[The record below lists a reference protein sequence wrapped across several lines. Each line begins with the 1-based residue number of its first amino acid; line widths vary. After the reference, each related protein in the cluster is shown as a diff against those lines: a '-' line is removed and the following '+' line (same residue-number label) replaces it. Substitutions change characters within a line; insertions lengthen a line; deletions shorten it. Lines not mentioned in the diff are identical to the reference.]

1 MVDRFNKY
9 KQQLIFILVC
19 EVIVAFFVYALTQ
32 DSFILFFAILMG
44 VNSVLLGYVMFR
56 IIGQL
61 EQSTVTVSSLL
72 GQESKN
78 AFVFGLVGL
87 VMYDENHVIYWQS
100 DLFNELNM
108 DLVGLSL
115 KDWQPSI
122 EEMFDKES
130 ILTINLGDSQYEV
143 YNNQDTR
150 TLYLKDVTNF
160 NELMNQYHRERLVLG
175 YLSVD
180 NFDETLA
187 NVDEQK
193 GALIQ
198 STIRSTLMDW
208 AKEYGVILRRY
219 RQENYMLVCN
229 EEIYEKLFNSKF
241 VILNKIRE
249 QANQLNVVLGL
260 SIGLARHDANLDS
273 LDDAANDAFSL
284 ALSRGGDQ
292 VVVKTSDEAIRYFGG
307 NSETKMKTSRVR
319 VRIIAES
326 LAGLFKEASAIFIM
340 GHRESDLDSLGS
352 SIALMRI
359 VKNYDVPVYIVVN
372 PDSMEAKTKR
382 AYRLLSKSGLY
393 DDVFVIP
400 QRVTELVKKG
410 SLLFLVDNHRK
421 SMSLCPSLVDLVDDV
436 VVIDHHRRGE
446 EFIANPVL
454 TYLEP
459 ASSSTVELITEL
471 YDYQTSKVKLS
482 ELEAT
487 IMYAGILVDTSNFK
501 SRVGVRT
508 FRVAATLKDMGAD
521 MAKATE
527 LLQDD
532 YAFTLKKAE
541 FIQTA
546 QRYNNNILVA
556 VGSDDRE
563 YTRVMLAKVG
573 NDLLEIDETEAAFVV
588 GRISENTVAV
598 SSRST
603 GKINVQVIM
612 EKMGGGGHFTMAACQ
627 IENMNIDEVKALLI
641 EKLDEYYKEREEA

>member
-9 KQQLIFILVC
+9 KQQLIFILIC
-19 EVIVAFFVYALTQ
+19 EVIVAFIVYVLTQ
-32 DSFILFFAILMG
+32 DKFILFFAILMG
-44 VNSVLLGYVMFR
+44 INSVFLGYVMFR

-115 KDWQPSI
+115 KEWQPSI
-122 EEMFDKES
+122 EELFDKES
-130 ILTINLGDSQYEV
+130 ILTIHLGDAQYEV

-208 AKEYGVILRRY
+208 AKEYGIILRRY

-229 EEIYEKLFNSKF
+229 EETYEKLMNSKF

-260 SIGLARHDANLDS
+260 SIGLARHDANLDL

-292 VVVKTSDEAIRYFGG
+292 VVVKTADEPIRYFGG

-326 LAGLFKEASAIFIM
+326 LAGLFKEANAIFIM

-382 AYRLLSKSGLY
+382 AYRLLVKSGLY
-393 DDVFVIP
+393 DDIFVIP
-400 QRVTELVKKG
+400 QRVNELVKKG
-410 SLLFLVDNHRK
+410 SLLVLVDNHRK
-421 SMSLCPSLVDLVDDV
+421 SMSLCPSLVDLVENV

-446 EFIANPVL
+446 EFIADPVL

-459 ASSSTVELITEL
+459 AASSTVELVTEL
-471 YDYQTSKVKLS
+471 YDYQTTKVKLS

-546 QRYNNNILVA
+546 QRYNNHILIA
-556 VGSDDRE
+556 VGSDERE

-573 NDLLEIDETEAAFVV
+573 NDLLEIDETDAAFVV
-588 GRISENTVAV
+588 GRIAENTVAV

-603 GKINVQVIM
+603 GKLNVQVIM

-627 IENMNIDEVKALLI
+627 LENMNVEEVKALLI